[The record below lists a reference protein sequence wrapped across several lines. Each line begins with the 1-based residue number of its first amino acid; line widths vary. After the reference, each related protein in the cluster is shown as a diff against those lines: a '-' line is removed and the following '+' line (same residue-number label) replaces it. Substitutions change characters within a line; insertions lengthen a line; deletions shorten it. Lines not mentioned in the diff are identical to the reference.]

1 MKYETAKNLNNTRFK
16 RLIGVAKPVFD
27 EMVKVL
33 KAEYQVKHA
42 RGGRIIH
49 LDSCQAY
56 RHDMRLLRE
65 SRRSLHRSGLI
76 LADSGYQG
84 LDKIYFQA
92 KTPVKSSKKKSLT
105 QQDRELNHLISS
117 IRIKVEHVFGK
128 VKAYK
133 IFSTTYRNHRRRF
146 NLRMNLI
153 CGIINQELAI

>member
-1 MKYETAKNLNNTRFK
+1 
-16 RLIGVAKPVFD
+16 
-27 EMVKVL
+27 
-33 KAEYQVKHA
+33 
-42 RGGRIIH
+42 
-49 LDSCQAY
+49 
-56 RHDMRLLRE
+56 MRLLRE
-65 SRRSLHRSGLI
+65 SRRSLHRSDLI

-84 LDKIYFQA
+84 LDKICFQA
-92 KTPVKSSKKKSLT
+92 KTPVKSSKKKP
-105 QQDRELNHLISS
+105 LNHLISS

>member
-33 KAEYQVKHA
+33 KAKYQVK
-42 RGGRIIH
+42 
-49 LDSCQAY
+49 
-56 RHDMRLLRE
+56 
-65 SRRSLHRSGLI
+65 
-76 LADSGYQG
+76 
-84 LDKIYFQA
+84 
-92 KTPVKSSKKKSLT
+92 
-105 QQDRELNHLISS
+105 
-117 IRIKVEHVFGK
+117 HVFGK

-153 CGIINQELAI
+153 CGIISQELAI